1 MATAA
6 NIAID
11 TGAYG
16 YKFTHW
22 FKLNPTDLK
31 DEICSVY
38 ADVINNM
45 QNKSLV
51 IACSD
56 GNAIWVGDVNNSIH
70 LFSNPRNGTALMD
83 TDIHGKNLFCS
94 NQGWRTYHCSLSRAE
109 AASTSIWLAV

>member
-16 YKFTHW
+16 YEFTHW

-31 DEICSVY
+31 DEIRSVY

-56 GNAIWVGDVNNSIH
+56 GNAIWIGDVNNSIH
-70 LFSNPRNGTALMD
+70 LFSGPRNGTA
-83 TDIHGKNLFCS
+83 
-94 NQGWRTYHCSLSRAE
+94 WRNSILPESGVADLSLLSQSCRSALI
-109 AASTSIWLAV
+109 SIWQAA